1 MTRARWTPRLRE
13 YPIAESNRS
22 LHAENVAYSP
32 IYEWGSD
39 EAGAQNRTE
48 VDLFTGQVH
57 NRFATPAK
65 LRRQDL
71 NLDKHV
77 NSVPCYHYT
86 TSEWNTALPHIR
98 NGLKQD

>member
-1 MTRARWTPRLRE
+1 MQRRSAARHDE

-32 IYEWGSD
+32 IYEWGVD
-39 EAGAQNRTE
+39 GAGAQNRTE
-48 VDLFTGQVH
+48 VDLFTGQVQ

-77 NSVPCYHYT
+77 NSVPCYRYT
-86 TSEWNTALPHIR
+86 TSEWNRALPRIR